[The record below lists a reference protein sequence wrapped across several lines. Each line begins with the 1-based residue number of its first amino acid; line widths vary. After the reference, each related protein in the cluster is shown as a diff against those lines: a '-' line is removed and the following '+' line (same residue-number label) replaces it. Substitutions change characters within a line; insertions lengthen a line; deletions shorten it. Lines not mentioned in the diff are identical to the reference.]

1 MAGESLDALFRP
13 ASVAVVGASENPAKL
28 GHEILKN
35 IVDSG
40 FHGAIYPINPKAEKI
55 LGLACFKS
63 IEYVP
68 DKVDLAVIV
77 VPARAVPGV
86 VDECGR
92 KGVKAAVIITGGFA
106 EAGPEGE
113 ELQNKVV
120 EIARSHNIRILGPNC
135 QGINVP
141 YHPLCASW
149 PLLTK
154 KGRVAVIS
162 QSGTVAAAMMDW
174 FSQEGLGVSA
184 FVSMGNR
191 CDIDEVD
198 LVEYFNRDQNTST
211 IALYIEGLKD
221 PPAFKKVLDNLTKPL
236 VLLKSGRTPKGI
248 RAAESHTRSLAG
260 DDALYEALC
269 KKYGLCRADTIEEFY
284 DFAKA
289 FAYLPR
295 PEGNKILF
303 VTTSGGAG
311 ILATDQAEKEGLDVA
326 PIPPEIVES
335 VKEVVPQH
343 AIVSNPLDLTGDAT
357 AEMFGEVVS
366 RTRGFYDVIGLIF
379 GDPVERASQVVTPGG
394 NEVVIFLGGADVER
408 AEKAKMHERGVP
420 VFPTPERAVKALAQL
435 LPAHRKGKKET
446 PPRVPQRKV
455 DLKDTRLL
463 SLSQALEYLKA
474 QGLPCIHFEK
484 APNEGAAVHFAHIMG
499 FPVALKVDS
508 SKVAHKT
515 DIGGVQLNV
524 RSAHEVRV
532 VFERMRKRYAEI
544 IPDEAFPGVVV
555 MPMAEEGIE
564 VIMGAHRDESF
575 GTVLLFGLGGIHVE
589 IFQDVSTRLLPVSED
604 ELYEMVNEIRGAII
618 FQGYRG
624 RPPIDTRLIVEGLKG
639 IAKIME
645 TDGSIVTLDINPAI
659 LYPEEF
665 VIVDARIIKKI

>member
-13 ASVAVVGASENPAKL
+13 ASVAVIGASENPAKL

-40 FHGAIYPINPKAEKI
+40 FRGAIYPINPKAEKI
-55 LGLACFKS
+55 LGLACFKT
-63 IEYVP
+63 IKEVP
-68 DKVDLAVIV
+68 DKVDLAVVV
-77 VPARAVPGV
+77 VPAPAVPGV

-92 KGVKAAVIITGGFA
+92 KGVKAVVVITGGFA
-106 EAGPEGE
+106 EAGAEGE
-113 ELQNKVV
+113 ELQRQIV

-149 PLLTK
+149 PLLTQ

-198 LVEYFNRDQNTST
+198 LVEYFNNDQNTFA
-211 IALYIEGLKD
+211 IALYIEGLKN
-221 PPAFKKVLDNLTKPL
+221 PTAFKTVLEKLQKPL

-260 DDALYEALC
+260 DDAIYEALC
-269 KKYGLCRADTIEEFY
+269 RKYGICRAETIEEFY

-303 VTTSGGAG
+303 ITTSGGAG

-326 PIPPEIVES
+326 PIPTEVFES
-335 VKEVVPQH
+335 VREVVPRH

-366 RTRGFYDVIGLIF
+366 RTRGFYDVVGLIF
-379 GDPVERASQVVTPGG
+379 GDPIERASQVVTPGS
-394 NEVVIFLGGADVER
+394 NELVIFLGGADVER
-408 AEKAKMHERGVP
+408 AEKAKMHERGIP
-420 VFPTPERAVKALAQL
+420 VFPTPERAVRALAQL
-435 LPAHRKGKKET
+435 LPAQKKGKKEV
-446 PPRVPQRKV
+446 PSRVPQIKV
-455 DLKDTRLL
+455 DLTDAHML
-463 SLSQALEYLKA
+463 SLSEALEYLKTR
-474 QGLPCIHFEK
+474 GLPCIHFEK

-515 DIGGVQLNV
+515 DIGGVQLNI
-524 RSAHEVRV
+524 RSALEVRA
-532 VFERMRKRYAEI
+532 VFDRMRKRYKEAL
-544 IPDEAFPGVVV
+544 PDEPFPGVVV

-575 GTVLLFGLGGIHVE
+575 GTILLFGLGGIYVE
-589 IFQDVSTRLLPVSED
+589 IFQDVSTRLLPVSES
-604 ELYEMVNEIRGAII
+604 ELYDMVGEIRGARI

-624 RPPIDTRLIVEGLKG
+624 RPPVDVRSIVEGLKG
-639 IAKIME
+639 IARIME
-645 TDGSIVTLDINPAI
+645 TDSSIVTIDINPAVV
-659 LYPEEF
+659 YPEEF
-665 VIVDARIIKKI
+665 VIVDARIIRKA